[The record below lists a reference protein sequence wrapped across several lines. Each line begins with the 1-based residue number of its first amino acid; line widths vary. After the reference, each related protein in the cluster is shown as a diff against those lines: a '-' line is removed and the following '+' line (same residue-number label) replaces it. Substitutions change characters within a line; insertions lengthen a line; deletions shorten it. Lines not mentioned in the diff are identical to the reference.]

1 MALNNLRFRIPNTS
15 ETRDHAAQKFS
26 QLQTDLVS
34 TAQMWAVD
42 EVSAVMARQLNE
54 PLTALLTYLNEI
66 KKEGSPRAGEEPA
79 SDLIR
84 EMVDKALFETERVCS
99 ILERLDYVTTEDG
112 AADIQSAIEP
122 SARPGDLIATGPALM
137 LPRAAE
143 QYSLTPREAEVLALI
158 TAGASNKEGGYRLGI
173 STRTFEVHRAHIM
186 KKCGARNA
194 ADLVR
199 ITFGE
204 VR

>member
-1 MALNNLRFRIPNTS
+1 MAPNNLRFKTPQTPEMRN
-15 ETRDHAAQKFS
+15 RAAQKFS

-42 EVSAVMARQLNE
+42 EVSAVMAHQLNE
-54 PLTALLTYLNEI
+54 PLTALLIYLNEI
-66 KKEGSPRAGEEPA
+66 KKEGSHLVGAETGSELMRQ
-79 SDLIR
+79 
-84 EMVDKALFETERVCS
+84 MVEKALCETERVCS
-99 ILERLDYVTTEDG
+99 ILERLDYMTPEAG
-112 AADIQSAIEP
+112 AGASAAEVA
-122 SARPGDLIATGPALM
+122 SGDAATSSATLLARPSEL
-137 LPRAAE
+137 
-143 QYSLTPREAEVLALI
+143 YNLTPRECEVLAMI

-199 ITFGE
+199 ITLGE
-204 VR
+204 LR